1 MIETKRSFCR
11 ICIASCGTLVT
22 VDGDTVL
29 EVRGDPDH
37 PLSAGYLCP
46 KGRALGEF
54 HHDPLRINGAF
65 VREGSSLVEAS
76 YPEALN
82 SAADALAQVITT
94 HGANHVGMFL
104 GSGGF
109 VDPAASS
116 VVRRFRAQLGTDQ
129 NYSTATVDAISKVM
143 VGSLMAGT
151 MSLVP
156 HVDHETRLVLFV
168 GSNPVVS
175 HGQSTAFPNPVVW
188 LRAAMARGEVF
199 VADPRRTETAE
210 HATAHLALR
219 PGTDHAM
226 LGFLLR
232 DVIAR
237 RNLQPELLTQPVV
250 GFADLVESVSA
261 YDLVTASAITG
272 VPSELLQQLVDSL
285 DANGRIAVV
294 TGTGT
299 SMSKTGNLTEWFAW
313 ALMIITDS
321 FDRPGGMWFNPGYC
335 TRLDE
340 RASLPPVPP
349 ALPSAPS
356 RPSVLNVAGEW
367 PASLLADEIESGRL
381 KAIVVLGASVI
392 TAVPGTDRL
401 RAALAKL
408 DALIILDVTHNA
420 TSECATHLFGCQGQL
435 EREDVVAL
443 DIYVPSRAQQYT
455 SAMVPRIERHQ
466 PAWKVLAEL
475 AQKLGLDAIGRGANP
490 DDVTTDDLLARVAK
504 GADFAAMQS
513 ADGPIVETP
522 AVHNWLDGRL
532 PNGTWDL
539 APAPLVAQFRARTD
553 LSVQVVGVPVVGV
566 EVPLTLIPRRQLR
579 RENAREFRPGET
591 AQLLINPIDAAT
603 LHINDGDQVTVSGSP
618 ATHDPSTLTVHARV
632 TDRIVPGAVSIPHGY
647 ATTNVNN
654 LIDAQIIDPLSG
666 MPHLSGSNVYVRLA
680 S

>member
-1 MIETKRSFCR
+1 MVP
-11 ICIASCGTLVT
+11 SC
-22 VDGDTVL
+22 
-29 EVRGDPDH
+29 
-37 PLSAGYLCP
+37 
-46 KGRALGEF
+46 
-54 HHDPLRINGAF
+54 
-65 VREGSSLVEAS
+65 EGSSLVEAT

-82 SAADALAQVITT
+82 SAADALAHVIAT
-94 HGANHVGMFL
+94 HGADRVGVFL

-109 VDPAASS
+109 IDPAASS
-116 VVRRFRAQLGTDQ
+116 VLRRFRVQLGTDQ

-156 HVDHETRLVLFV
+156 HVDLESRLVLFV

-226 LGFLLR
+226 LGFLIR

-237 RNLQPELLTQPVV
+237 RNLHPELLTQPVV
-250 GFADLVESVSA
+250 GLADLVESVSA

-272 VPSELLQQLVDSL
+272 VPSELLQQLADSL

-299 SMSKTGNLTEWFAW
+299 SMSKAGNLTEWFAW

-340 RASLPPVPP
+340 RASLPPVPA
-349 ALPSAPS
+349 ALASSPS
-356 RPSVLNVAGEW
+356 RPSVLNLAGEW

-381 KAIVVLGASVI
+381 KALVVLGASVI

-408 DALIILDVTHNA
+408 DALIILDVTHNV

-435 EREDVVAL
+435 
-443 DIYVPSRAQQYT
+443 PSMQQH
-455 SAMVPRIERHQ
+455 S
-466 PAWKVLAEL
+466 KS
-475 AQKLGLDAIGRGANP
+475 
-490 DDVTTDDLLARVAK
+490 TT
-504 GADFAAMQS
+504 
-513 ADGPIVETP
+513 
-522 AVHNWLDGRL
+522 
-532 PNGTWDL
+532 
-539 APAPLVAQFRARTD
+539 
-553 LSVQVVGVPVVGV
+553 
-566 EVPLTLIPRRQLR
+566 
-579 RENAREFRPGET
+579 
-591 AQLLINPIDAAT
+591 AT
-603 LHINDGDQVTVSGSP
+603 K
-618 ATHDPSTLTVHARV
+618 
-632 TDRIVPGAVSIPHGY
+632 
-647 ATTNVNN
+647 
-654 LIDAQIIDPLSG
+654 
-666 MPHLSGSNVYVRLA
+666 
-680 S
+680 